1 MADQKQSLTV
11 YRIQRYV
18 DGRKITDF
26 EQALRDPSSLQSF
39 DLVPS
44 MPFQGR
50 LFLQISDLKMPSWF
64 DFLDIGI
71 NDLIVPK
78 IQRVNAVLFV
88 KVKYYDDRIF
98 AITFGQGR
106 YLLRPDCIRKNYG
119 LRVAL
124 NVIYDQSTGE
134 STFERIKSVD
144 AKTVAEK
151 TIRTRRQS
159 DRRAT
164 FETFGVD
171 IQRDLLRAVTGTPIS
186 SEIWGTRISGS
197 DSVSVNPVISF
208 DKLGE
213 FCKDLARTYRD
224 DTYQQNFEWIDN
236 IHAVAEQKILRD
248 LHEKLIDAIMTGS
261 MDVAITVPVFVNWDN
276 VSKFY
281 FTFDSANTFTDP
293 EDANLHDALEASNK
307 LENLTIDRLRR
318 WNLEALDNAGQV
330 AYRWPLLRCLTGEFK
345 REENE
350 YILSES
356 QFFEIRKEFR
366 DNLNLFISELPTT
379 SYPLP
384 PSPGDIPE
392 GQYNELAAKSRE
404 SYLLLDKK
412 TVRMASHTSPIEIC
426 DVLTDD
432 GCFIHVKR
440 KLGSSSLSHLFAQ
453 GSVSADLFLM
463 SLDYRTTTLTKI
475 KEQEQ
480 IRANEEGDDGFLG
493 RFSSYDPSRITP
505 GDYEVSY
512 AIVAKWKGR
521 NLVQALPFFSK
532 VNLRR
537 HVEDLRRM
545 GYNVS
550 MACIDVE
557 EN

>member
-11 YRIQRYV
+11 YRIQQYA
-18 DGRKITDF
+18 DGSEITDF
-26 EQALRDPSSLQSF
+26 KQALRDPSSLQPF

-44 MPFQGR
+44 VPFQGQ
-50 LFLQISDLKMPSWF
+50 LFLQISDLEKPSWF
-64 DFLDIGI
+64 DFLDTGI
-71 NDLIVPK
+71 NDLQVPE
-78 IQRVNAVLFV
+78 IQRANAVLFV
-88 KVKYYDDRIF
+88 KVKYYHDQIF

-106 YLLRPDCIRKNYG
+106 YLLRPDCIKKNYG

-124 NVIYDQSTGE
+124 NVIYDQPTGE

-208 DKLGE
+208 NKLGE
-213 FCKDLARTYRD
+213 FCKNLARAHRN

-236 IHAVAEQKILRD
+236 LHAVTEQGILSD
-248 LHEKLIDAIMTGS
+248 LHWKLIDAIKTGS
-261 MDVAITVPVFVNWDN
+261 MDVPITVPVLVNWDN
-276 VSKFY
+276 VSNFY
-281 FTFDSANTFTDP
+281 FSFDSANTFTDP
-293 EDANLHDALEASNK
+293 EDANLHNALEASNK
-307 LENLTIDRLRR
+307 LEDLTIERLRR
-318 WNLEALDNAGQV
+318 WHLQVLDNDGEV
-330 AYRWPLLRCLTGEFK
+330 TGWPLLRCLTGEFK
-345 REENE
+345 LQGTD
-350 YILSES
+350 YVLSES
-356 QFFEIRKEFR
+356 QFFEIRKEFLN
-366 DNLNLFISELPTT
+366 NLDRFISDLPTT
-379 SYPLP
+379 SHPLP

-392 GQYNELAAKSRE
+392 GEYNEFAANE
-404 SYLLLDKK
+404 QSYLLLDKK
-412 TVRMASHTSPIEIC
+412 TVRIASNTTPIEIC

-440 KLGSSSLSHLFAQ
+440 KLSSSSLSHLFAQ
-453 GSVSADLFLM
+453 GSVSADLFHM
-463 SLDYRTTTLTKI
+463 NTEYRKTTLAKI
-475 KEQEQ
+475 EEQEQ
-480 IRANEEGDDGFLG
+480 EQFGANVD
-493 RFSSYDPSRITP
+493 RFSRYYSSNITP
-505 GDYEVSY
+505 GDCDVSY

-521 NLVQALPFFSK
+521 DLVQALPFFSK

-537 HVEDLRRM
+537 YVEDLKRM
-545 GYNVS
+545 GYKVC
-550 MACIDVE
+550 MDCIDVE